1 MPKKI
6 LCAVDGSHAADHA
19 AVCAAELAKETGA
32 KLTFININL
41 VPSERMA
48 KTYFWDETLV
58 AAMDA
63 QIHAQLAHA
72 TKAAASHGLTNV
84 EIVSVTGSKVS
95 AAVVAYADSKGFDHI
110 VIGTGVT
117 TELERLI
124 LGSVATE
131 VVSRA
136 HCPVT
141 VVR

>member
-19 AVCAAELAKETGA
+19 AACAADLAKDTGA
-32 KLTFININL
+32 KLTFINVNL

-48 KTYFWDETLV
+48 KTHFWDETLV
-58 AAMDA
+58 AAVDA

-72 TKAAASHGLTNV
+72 TKAAASHG
-84 EIVSVTGSKVS
+84 VSNAEVVVVTGSKV
-95 AAVVAYADSKGFDHI
+95 ANVVVAYADQKGFDHI

-117 TELERLI
+117 NELERLL

-131 VVSRA
+131 VASRA

-141 VVR
+141 IVR